1 LEIGFQLREKETA
14 EFLREV
20 WEGQIAAEAERE
32 AEENRRKLQYGEEL
46 QGQITFAERLKQV
59 AYEDFM
65 QEKKLLDD
73 VVQRIRDEDER
84 YSL

>member
-1 LEIGFQLREKETA
+1 MEIGFQLREKETA